1 MIIPQTTES
10 LPRIVETIA
19 RGGIIAFRTDTFYG
33 LGADPFNTSAV
44 QRIKELKS
52 REENKPILIVIS
64 DRGQVYRFIE
74 NPSATFNLLA
84 KEFWPGPFTLIGR
97 ACPELP
103 NEIPAGTGTVGLRL
117 PDDDEVRELVR
128 ACGGALTATSANP
141 ANQPPSQTAQDVEN
155 YFPRGIDLIVDGGRA
170 RVDRPSTVV
179 DATGVEPKLIREGV
193 IDWDTLAADY
203 ADERRSK

>member
-1 MIIPQTTES
+1 MILKHAPQTTPQAS
-10 LPRIVETIA
+10 KLIA
-19 RGGIIAFRTDTFYG
+19 RGGVIAFRTDTFYG

-44 QRIKELKS
+44 QRTKELKS

-64 DRGQVYRFIE
+64 DRGQVDRFIE

-84 KEFWPGPFTLIGR
+84 KEFWPGPLTLIGR

-128 ACGGALTATSANP
+128 ACGSALTATSANP
-141 ANQPPSQTAQDVEN
+141 ANQPPSQTAQDVNN
-155 YFPRGIDLIVDGGRA
+155 YFPNGIDLIVDGGPA
-170 RVDRPSTVV
+170 RVNRPSTVV
-179 DATGVEPKLIREGV
+179 VATGVEPKLIREGV
-193 IDWDTLAADY
+193 IAWDTIDLATDKH
-203 ADERRSK
+203 R